1 MELFKQG
8 YNCAQSVIL
17 SFADILESSGLAD
30 EHLLKVI
37 GSGFGG
43 GMGRLREVC
52 GAFSACTMIAGFIS
66 PADVPADMAARKAN
80 YAIVQEFAQKFKD
93 ANGGS
98 IVCRELLGLES
109 GSRQNRRRRLRER
122 PNITAKDLA
131 CIQSERQHA

>member
-52 GAFSACTMIAGFIS
+52 GAFSACTMMAGFIS

-98 IVCRELLGLES
+98 IVCRELRTWRAEADRIAGAVRENARILPQKTL
-109 GSRQNRRRRLRER
+109 RAYNR
-122 PNITAKDLA
+122 
-131 CIQSERQHA
+131 